1 MADETITLPISG
13 MTCANCAMN
22 IERVVGKMEG
32 IQAVNVNFASE
43 QAKVTYNA
51 EKMGLKD
58 IAGQVKKAGFNIRNA
73 RIDFSVSGM
82 TCANC
87 AANIE
92 RVLNKKVPGV
102 SAAAVNLATER
113 ASVEYLP
120 GIVSLE
126 EIYSAVEKAGFGVV
140 MPQEGISEADA
151 EQAARDAE
159 IRIQTR
165 KFIIGVIFSLPLF
178 VLSMARDFHLLGNW
192 SHAQWVNWLFFALA
206 TPVQFYT
213 GWDYYVGGM
222 KSLRNRSANMDV
234 LVALGSSVAYFYSTI
249 LLVLPSLGSHVYF
262 ETSAVIITLIKLGKM
277 LESRTKGKT
286 GSAIR
291 KLMGLRPKTAFVI
304 REGMEMEIPLTRV
317 QVDDVVVMRPG
328 ESIPVDG
335 QIIQGDS
342 AVDESML
349 SGESLPVDKKAG
361 DPVVGGTINGQGYIK
376 FKATKVGKDTALAQ
390 IIRMVQEAQG
400 SKAPIQAMADRV
412 AAVFVPAIIAVA
424 VLVFILWWLVGGDF
438 VPAMIRMVAVLVIAC
453 PCALGLATPT
463 AIMAGTGKGAENGIL
478 FKNSEALETTAAI
491 DTVLLD
497 KTGTLTLG
505 KPAVVDL
512 LPMDSDSYD
521 PKDLLF
527 LGASVEKGSEH
538 PLGKALVR
546 EAESRG
552 ITLTEPHEFKS
563 FGGHGVEA
571 LIGHARIRVG
581 KPAWFQESDSGI
593 AETLGQKSDII
604 LNLQE
609 EGKTVMVVADNDEL
623 AGLITVADPIKPD
636 SIGAVKE
643 LHGMKLEVVMLT
655 GDNIHTAET
664 IARQAGIDHVRA
676 EVLPEEKSAAV
687 KKVQEKGRKA
697 GMVGDGINDAPALAQ
712 ADVGMAIGSGTDVA
726 IETAGVILSSGS
738 LAGVPRAVRLSRTTM
753 RTIRQNLFWAFFY
766 NLALIPIAA
775 GILYPFQ
782 AMPGFLRELHPI
794 MAALAMS
801 FSSISV
807 VSNSL
812 RLYRADIRQGIRY
825 KVEGN
830 R

>member
-1 MADETITLPISG
+1 MKNEKSITLPISG

-22 IERVVGKMEG
+22 IERIVGKMDG
-32 IQAVNVNFASE
+32 IRTVNVNFASE
-43 QAKVTYNA
+43 QASVTYNTGKLA
-51 EKMGLKD
+51 LND
-58 IAGQVKKAGFNIRNA
+58 IADTVKKAGFSVRNA
-73 RIDFSVSGM
+73 RTDFAVTGM

-102 SAAAVNLATER
+102 IAAAVNLATER
-113 ASVEYLP
+113 ASVEYIP
-120 GIVSLE
+120 GIASLE
-126 EIYSAVEKAGFGVV
+126 DIHHAVEKAGFGVV
-140 MPQEGISEADA
+140 TPQQGVDENDA

-159 IRIQTR
+159 IRTQTR
-165 KFIIGVIFSLPLF
+165 KFLVGVVFSLPLF
-178 VLSMARDFHLLGNW
+178 MLSMARDFHLLGNW
-192 SHAQWVNWLFFALA
+192 SHEPWVNWLFFALA

-213 GWDYYVGGM
+213 GWDYYVGGL

-234 LVALGSSVAYFYSTI
+234 LVALGSSVAYFYSTF
-249 LLVLPSLGSHVYF
+249 LLIAPSLGAHVYF

-291 KLMGLRPKTAFVI
+291 KLMGLRPKTAVVI
-304 REGMEMEIPLTRV
+304 KEGKEKEIPLTRV
-317 QVDDVVVMRPG
+317 QVDDVVVVRPG
-328 ESIPVDG
+328 DSIPVDG

-349 SGESLPVDKKAG
+349 SGEPLPVDKKAG
-361 DPVVGGTINGQGYIK
+361 DLVVGGTINGQGYIK
-376 FKATKVGKDTALAQ
+376 FKATKVGKDTALAR
-390 IIRMVQEAQG
+390 IIRLVQEAQG
-400 SKAPIQAMADRV
+400 SKAPIQALADRI
-412 AAVFVPAIIAVA
+412 AAVFVPAIIGVA
-424 VLVFILWWLVGGDF
+424 VLVFILWWLVGGNF
-438 VPAMIRMVAVLVIAC
+438 VLAMIRMVAVLVIAC

-478 FKNSEALETTAAI
+478 FKNSAALETAAAI

-505 KPAVVDL
+505 KPAVTDI
-512 LPMDSDSYD
+512 LPSEPVCGTQD
-521 PKDLLF
+521 DLLF

-552 ITLTEPHEFKS
+552 IRLTEPHDFRS

-571 LIGHARIRVG
+571 IVGQARVRVG
-581 KPAWFQESDSGI
+581 KPDWFRKSHAKIADSLDQASD
-593 AETLGQKSDII
+593 TI
-604 LNLQE
+604 LNLQAK
-609 EGKTVMVVADNDEL
+609 GKTVMVVARDDEL

-636 SIGAVKE
+636 SIEAVKE
-643 LHGMKLEVVMLT
+643 LRGMKLEVVMLT
-655 GDNIHTAET
+655 GDNIHTART
-664 IARQAGIDHVRA
+664 IADQAGIDHVRA
-676 EVLPEEKSAAV
+676 EVLPEEKSASV
-687 KKVQEKGRKA
+687 KKVQQNGRKA

-738 LAGVPRAVRLSRTTM
+738 LTGIPRAIRLSRATM

-782 AMPGFLRELHPI
+782 VLPDFLRELHPI

-812 RLYRADIRQGIRY
+812 RLYRMDFG
-825 KVEGN
+825 
-830 R
+830 